1 MFITRFRRFG
11 RFRCIEELNSRRK
24 KNIYIKPDNNLNS
37 IQSRLRSW
45 KLINVAK
52 SDNKHE

>member
-24 KNIYIKPDNNLNS
+24 KNIYVEPDNNLNS
-37 IQSRLRSW
+37 IKSRLRSW